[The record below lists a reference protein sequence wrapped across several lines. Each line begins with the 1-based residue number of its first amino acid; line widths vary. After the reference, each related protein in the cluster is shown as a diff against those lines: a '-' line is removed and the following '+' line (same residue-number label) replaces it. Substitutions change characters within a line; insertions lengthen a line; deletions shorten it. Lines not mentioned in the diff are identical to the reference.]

1 LRKLLGFVALAGLV
15 IVWVI
20 TAIAVLG
27 PDPLPDRIPTHF
39 DLAGIANGWGSPKS
53 LWIIP
58 AVCTCLYGLMTMA
71 SRYPG
76 AFNYPVRVTPANG
89 EELQRLALSMMAW
102 LRAEL
107 VGTFALFQQSAIA
120 AARGSEGTLSTLSV
134 LVGLVVV
141 FATIGWHIVAMRR
154 TARLNLPG

>member
-1 LRKLLGFVALAGLV
+1 MRKLLGFVALAGLL

-27 PDPLPDRIPTHF
+27 PNPLPDRIPTHF
-39 DLAGIANGWGSPKS
+39 DLAGIPNGWGSPKS

-58 AVCTCLYGLMTMA
+58 AVCTCLYGLMTMT
-71 SRYPG
+71 SRYPR
-76 AFNYPVRVTPANG
+76 AFNYPVRVTAANRD
-89 EELQRLALSMMAW
+89 ELQRLALDMVSW
-102 LRAEL
+102 LKAE
-107 VGTFALFQQSAIA
+107 VIGIFALIQHSAIA
-120 AARGSEGTLSTLSV
+120 AARGSEGTLSTFSV
-134 LVGLVVV
+134 LIGLVVV